1 MEYDFHGIIVQES
14 LKDSLLLNDV
24 IILGRKQTKDWE
36 LIRVGIMNS
45 EIEEF
50 IEAISDCLRVEES
63 IPYYAHFYSRNKLI
77 VVFPHKVFNV
87 TPDKET
93 WKLAIK
99 YGLSRGIPLEQ
110 LDFFPC
116 KFEDETY

>member
-1 MEYDFHGIIVQES
+1 MEYDFHGIIVQDS

-24 IILGRKQTKDWE
+24 TILGRKKTKDWE
-36 LIRVGIMNS
+36 LIRVGIVNS
-45 EIEEF
+45 KIEEF
-50 IEAISDCLRVEES
+50 AEAISDCLRVEEG
-63 IPYYAHFYSRNKLI
+63 IPYYAHFYSRNKLM
-77 VVFPHKVFNV
+77 VAFPHKVFKV

-93 WKLAIK
+93 WKPAIE